1 MYYKSK
7 GYKYVKILS
16 AANAC
21 NKCYPLN
28 NKKYE
33 IDKALEL
40 MPIPNRKCTN
50 SQYDYENEEDLIG
63 FCRCLLHTYDPQFEK
78 YERQFED
85 ATKKA
90 AEEERRALKKKRAEE
105 IAKDLRINP
114 FE

>member
-1 MYYKSK
+1 MRQNCYLQSQDFFIASIVASKYQLLYYKSK

-21 NKCYPLN
+21 DECYPLD

-63 FCRCLLHTYDPQFEK
+63 FCRCLWHPYDPQLEK
-78 YERQFED
+78 YERQ
-85 ATKKA
+85 
-90 AEEERRALKKKRAEE
+90 L
-105 IAKDLRINP
+105 
-114 FE
+114 